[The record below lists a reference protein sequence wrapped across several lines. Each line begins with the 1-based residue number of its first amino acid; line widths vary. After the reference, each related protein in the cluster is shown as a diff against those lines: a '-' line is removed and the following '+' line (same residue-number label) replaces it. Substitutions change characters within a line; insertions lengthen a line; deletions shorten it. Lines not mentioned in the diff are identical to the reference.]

1 MMMKAS
7 LMLIMV
13 VIIVMMWTKTVI
25 SAPVITKLERRAR
38 ERFYT
43 NMVCVGCCTCSY
55 SLNIKTLE
63 EIYFV
68 STVIPIIPSCQ
79 IF

>member
-43 NMVCVGCCTCSY
+43 NMICVGCCSY

-63 EIYFV
+63 EIYFF
-68 STVIPIIPSCQ
+68 STVIHIIPSCQ